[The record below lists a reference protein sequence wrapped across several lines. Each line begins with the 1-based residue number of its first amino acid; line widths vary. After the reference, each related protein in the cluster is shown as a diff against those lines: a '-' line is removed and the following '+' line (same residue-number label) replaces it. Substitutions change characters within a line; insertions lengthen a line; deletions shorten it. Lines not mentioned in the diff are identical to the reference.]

1 MHNTSALKNYKNP
14 QDYKVFNMGNKPSP
28 FEQTDGDLREWLLGE
43 KGFSQEEAD
52 QMITSGAYTTSN
64 EDFLAWYNKR
74 GETQDLAEE
83 RVDAPVE
90 DPPVEGSAMNYK
102 SPMANRVTSDVTKL
116 PVNHE
121 HKDKDGNVIETH
133 TYAQP
138 KYYEGTKRIRPGG
151 VDKVGTITPAPKM
164 KKKK

>member
-1 MHNTSALKNYKNP
+1 MAFKMRGFPMHNTSALKNVGTGYYKEQNP
-14 QDYKVFNMGNKPSP
+14 SSAFQ
-28 FEQTDGDLREWLLGE
+28 QTEGDLKEWLLGE

-74 GETQDLAEE
+74 GETRDLAEE

-102 SPMANRVTSDVTKL
+102 SPMAHAIPKPFKGNYGQAHHNMDFNSDTSEGKK
-116 PVNHE
+116 E
-121 HKDKDGNVIETH
+121 H
-133 TYAQP
+133 Y
-138 KYYEGTKRIRPGG
+138 KRH
-151 VDKVGTITPAPKM
+151 KH
-164 KKKK
+164 